1 MRLRATNLGLVM
13 THMRLEDVGVEAHL
27 ELVVLERADE
37 TTRRAHDLA
46 ALAARHQRVHQLLR
60 LVRVHRARRRRR
72 RYDSAICRCSSSRAL
87 ASKNNNVVND

>member
-13 THMRLEDVGVEAHL
+13 THMRLEDVSVEAHL

-60 LVRVHRARRRRR
+60 LVSVHRARRRRR
-72 RYDSAICRCSSSRAL
+72 RYDSAICRRRCRSSRAL
-87 ASKNNNVVND
+87 SSKKSQCR